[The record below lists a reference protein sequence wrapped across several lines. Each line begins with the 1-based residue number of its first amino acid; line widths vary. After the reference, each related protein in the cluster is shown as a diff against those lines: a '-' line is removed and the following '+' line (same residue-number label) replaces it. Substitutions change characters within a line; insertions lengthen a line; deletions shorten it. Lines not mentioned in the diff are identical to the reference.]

1 MPYQIR
7 AYYSTG
13 DSSITY
19 ETSTELAPVWNN
31 LDRAKESLKLLTA
44 HHQAYQEVERPW
56 GRSYEAIDYDAIMNA
71 SWYTGKKL
79 KTHNARTHSDWHYS
93 AMIVSDNGDPIQ
105 CHVPYH
111 GYFEHLQKLEIEAVS
126 PDTSDMSVTF

>member
-13 DSSITY
+13 DSDTTE

-44 HHQAYQEVERPW
+44 HHKAYNELVRPW
-56 GRSYEAIDYDAIMNA
+56 GRSYETIDYDAIMN
-71 SWYTGKKL
+71 SFWYTGKKL
-79 KTHNARTHSDWHYS
+79 KTHNARTPSDWHYS
-93 AMIVSDNGDPIQ
+93 ATVVSDTGDPIS
-105 CHVPYH
+105 CHIPYH
-111 GYFEHLQKLEIEAVS
+111 GYFEILHKLEIE